1 MLEINKDG
9 CHGDLKSFLNKPNNK
24 KELILKTIMNYLKL
38 IQVKIILILIIL
50 RFN

>member
-24 KELILKTIMNYLKL
+24 KELILKTIMNNLKL
-38 IQVKIILILIIL
+38 IHVKITLILISL
-50 RFN
+50 NFN